1 MPHFIYPVH
10 ASFFGFPEQRR
21 TFSPK
26 FDIHETDKA
35 YVLEGELPG
44 LEKSNLSIEF
54 TDPVTLLI
62 KGHTEKS
69 YTTPSESPAT
79 VEKSSAPTSESRS
92 SSPTRSLKPTVEDE
106 KEEGSSST
114 PAVAAEAPS
123 KKSVI
128 EKQKEFR
135 PRQWV
140 SERTVGG
147 FQRSFTFPAGIDQ
160 DAVTAGLE
168 HGVLRIEV
176 PKRAPVTR
184 RIEIQ

>member
-1 MPHFIYPVH
+1 MPHFVYPVP

-21 TFSPK
+21 AFSPK
-26 FDIHETDKA
+26 FDVHETDKA
-35 YVLEGELPG
+35 YVLEGDLPG

-62 KGHTEKS
+62 KGRIEKS
-69 YTTPSESPAT
+69 YTSTTPSESPA
-79 VEKSSAPTSESRS
+79 VEKPSTPKPESRS
-92 SSPTRSLKPTVEDE
+92 SSPTRSLNPTVEDE

-114 PAVAAEAPS
+114 PVVSTEAPA
-123 KKSVI
+123 KKTV
-128 EKQKEFR
+128 EKKEFR

-140 SERTVGG
+140 SERTVGA
-147 FQRSFTFPAGIDQ
+147 FQRTFTFPTGIDQ